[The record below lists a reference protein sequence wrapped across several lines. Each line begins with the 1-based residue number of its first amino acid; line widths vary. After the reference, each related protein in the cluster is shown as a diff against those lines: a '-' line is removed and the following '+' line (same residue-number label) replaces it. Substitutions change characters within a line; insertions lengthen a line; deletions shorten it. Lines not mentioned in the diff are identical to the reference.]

1 MRHKSFVV
9 FILSHGRA
17 SNIKTL
23 KTLKKAGYTGRTII
37 VIDNE
42 DELEEDYKRIYGK
55 NNVVVFDKLDISR
68 RYDTMDNFDERRT
81 IFYARNACFEIAE
94 KLGYEYFLELD
105 DDYTQLAF
113 KVVRDGKFKSIDVKN
128 ANVLFDAMLDF
139 LDSSGAVTVA
149 FAQGGDFIGGKENKR
164 YREKILRKAMNS
176 FFCRTDRKFNFVGRV
191 NEDVNTYCLLGIR
204 GEKLFTYTNVVIE
217 QTQTQKQKGGMSE
230 QYFDSGTY
238 LKSFYTVMCCP
249 SCVTI
254 GLMGG
259 SKKGM
264 RLHHMISWNNCT
276 PKILSEKYKKQG

>member
-17 SNIKTL
+17 GNVKTL
-23 KTLKKAGYTGRTII
+23 KTLKRAGYTGRVII

-42 DELEEDYKRIYGK
+42 DELGEDYKRIYGK
-55 NNVVVFDKLDISR
+55 DNVVVFDKQDISE

-81 IFYARNACFEIAE
+81 IFYARNDCFEIAK

-105 DDYTQLAF
+105 DDYTQIAH
-113 KVVRDGKFKSIDVKN
+113 KVIRGGKFKSLGVNN
-128 ANVLFDAMLDF
+128 ADILFDCMLDF
-139 LDSSGAVTVA
+139 LDVSGAVTVA

-176 FFCRTDRKFNFVGRV
+176 FFCRTDRKFHFIGRV
-191 NEDVNTYCLLGIR
+191 NEDVNTYCLLGTK
-204 GEKLFTYTNVVIE
+204 GEKLFTYTDVVIE

-230 QYFDSGTY
+230 QYLDSGTY

-254 GLMGG
+254 SMMGG

-264 RLHHMISWNNCT
+264 ILHHMVHWDNCT
-276 PKILSEKYKKQG
+276 PKILSEKYKKQS

>member
-1 MRHKSFVV
+1 M